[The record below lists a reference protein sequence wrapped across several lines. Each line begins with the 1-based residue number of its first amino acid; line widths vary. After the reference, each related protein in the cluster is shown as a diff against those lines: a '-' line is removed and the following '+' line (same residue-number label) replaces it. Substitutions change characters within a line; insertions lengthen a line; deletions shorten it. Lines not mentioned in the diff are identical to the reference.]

1 MHTEAALKAHYS
13 DVRSRIWS
21 AKPKLRPK
29 NDNVR
34 SVISFIPQK
43 PLWKRAEI
51 NFDAHVLAHKV
62 HIARAGSPK
71 RNYIISRCKELGFS
85 YTEVIGPHRQYDIVR
100 VRQLIMWEVKQL
112 WPETSFPEMG
122 RMFGGRDH
130 TTVLSALRKI
140 DGILSDVPNV
150 DSLSMTEKSELIMAY
165 SPSTITPEHVQ
176 DKVMEL
182 YRCKVNKYS
191 ISKTLGISSQA
202 VGRIIKT
209 RSRHDRR
216 KTRDE

>member
-1 MHTEAALKAHYS
+1 
-13 DVRSRIWS
+13 
-21 AKPKLRPK
+21 
-29 NDNVR
+29 
-34 SVISFIPQK
+34 
-43 PLWKRAEI
+43 
-51 NFDAHVLAHKV
+51 
-62 HIARAGSPK
+62 
-71 RNYIISRCKELGFS
+71 
-85 YTEVIGPHRQYDIVR
+85 
-100 VRQLIMWEVKQL
+100 
-112 WPETSFPEMG
+112 
-122 RMFGGRDH
+122 MFGGRDH

-140 DGILSDVPNV
+140 DGILSDVTNV
-150 DSLSMTEKSELIMAY
+150 DDMSMAEKSELIMAY

-182 YRCKVNKYS
+182 YRGKANKYS